1 MCYSPWDSKV
11 GHILAAELE
20 DETKGWAAK
29 GPMANFQ
36 DGRNILYLDHN
47 NAYIIIYACQS
58 IKLLTKKDAIISEG
72 HGALESRIL
81 SFNSKTT

>member
-11 GHILAAELE
+11 GHILSAEQE

-58 IKLLTKKDAIISEG
+58 IKLLTKTMMHFKCKYTSLD
-72 HGALESRIL
+72 R
-81 SFNSKTT
+81 KK